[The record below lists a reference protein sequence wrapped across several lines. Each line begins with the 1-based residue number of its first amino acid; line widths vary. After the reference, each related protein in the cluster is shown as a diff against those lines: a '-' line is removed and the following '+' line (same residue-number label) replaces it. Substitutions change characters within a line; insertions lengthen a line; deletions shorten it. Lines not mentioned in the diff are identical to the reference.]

1 MFLGFDMKNILHPAL
16 VRALVSS
23 IDQSL
28 IITAPGQRKTVYE
41 TLNKIAKLLL
51 SGSLEKD
58 KTTKGTIESPSSV
71 LACSDKVTTTSA
83 VTAKEF
89 RLRMLPFEVA
99 CQRRG
104 TQLWFIDSI
113 LSLDDKE
120 DKIISTL
127 LLELLYHVLYI
138 HGATAAFLKIH

>member
-1 MFLGFDMKNILHPAL
+1 M
-16 VRALVSS
+16 
-23 IDQSL
+23 
-28 IITAPGQRKTVYE
+28 
-41 TLNKIAKLLL
+41 NKIAKLLL

-58 KTTKGTIESPSSV
+58 ETTKGTIESSSSV
-71 LACSDKVTTTSA
+71 LACNDKVTTTSA

-89 RLRMLPFEVA
+89 WLRMLPFEVA

-104 TQLWFIDSI
+104 TQLWLIDSI

-120 DKIISTL
+120 GKITSTF
-127 LLELLYHVLYI
+127 LLEVLYHVLYI